1 MCIRDRSTFQN
12 NVHLLD
18 SDELRLGDSNDLTI
32 SHSSFGRIVSTG
44 VLTISVDDDIN
55 LDIGAD
61 TGDTVN
67 IRGGS
72 GSNETLA
79 VFAVNGSV
87 DLYYDNSKK
96 FETSNTGVTVTGA
109 LTATSFVGAL
119 TGNVTGNADTATNA
133 SGLTGTPNI
142 SCGTGAFSGV
152 VTLQNNLDLQD
163 DDKILLGTGDDI
175 EIFHN
180 GTSGQITNSD
190 GSFFIGADRLK
201 LTNGAVSEVFV
212 DCIANGRVDL
222 FYDASV
228 KLTTKSDGVDITGEL
243 QCDSLDVDGAGDI
256 TGNLTLGGN
265 LDMQDDDQI
274 LIGTNNDL
282 RIYHNG
288 NYSFIDQ
295 LGTGSLYIRNRLTDQ
310 DLILQADNGSGS
322 PVNYIRC
329 DGSHGEVQLF
339 HYGTEKL
346 NTKSDG
352 VDIAGELQCDSLDVD
367 GNSVFT
373 GDIDFVGAS
382 YGAVWD
388 TSANKLKFNDNAYIS
403 LGTGSDASLYS
414 NGSHAYF
421 DLQSGIGNFYIRD
434 GSTTRFTFDD
444 AGDFTASSTVS
455 DTSGNLRIT
464 PILGKS
470 SDYTLVVTDTG
481 KTIVRTGGNITVPS
495 SMTAGMIVTIINNAN
510 STTTITAGATL
521 TFTDSTTGNRT
532 LAAYG
537 VATVTYISAS
547 SAYITGTGL
556 S

>member
-1 MCIRDRSTFQN
+1 MSN
-12 NVHLLD
+12 
-18 SDELRLGDSNDLTI
+18 LRVTSLRGRTAG
-32 SHSSFGRIVSTG
+32 SSPT
-44 VLTISVDDDIN
+44 LPD
-55 LDIGAD
+55 GA
-61 TGDTVN
+61 V
-67 IRGGS
+67 
-72 GSNETLA
+72 
-79 VFAVNGSV
+79 V
-87 DLYYDNSKK
+87 
-96 FETSNTGVTVTGA
+96 TGVTTS
-109 LTATSFVGAL
+109 TSFSGNL
-119 TGNVTGNADTATNA
+119 TGNA

-339 HYGTEKL
+339 H
-346 NTKSDG
+346 
-352 VDIAGELQCDSLDVD
+352 
-367 GNSVFT
+367 
-373 GDIDFVGAS
+373 
-382 YGAVWD
+382 
-388 TSANKLKFNDNAYIS
+388 
-403 LGTGSDASLYS
+403 
-414 NGSHAYF
+414 
-421 DLQSGIGNFYIRD
+421 
-434 GSTTRFTFDD
+434 
-444 AGDFTASSTVS
+444 
-455 DTSGNLRIT
+455 
-464 PILGKS
+464 
-470 SDYTLVVTDTG
+470 
-481 KTIVRTGGNITVPS
+481 
-495 SMTAGMIVTIINNAN
+495 
-510 STTTITAGATL
+510 
-521 TFTDSTTGNRT
+521 
-532 LAAYG
+532 
-537 VATVTYISAS
+537 
-547 SAYITGTGL
+547 
-556 S
+556 

>member
-1 MCIRDRSTFQN
+1 M
-12 NVHLLD
+12 
-18 SDELRLGDSNDLTI
+18 
-32 SHSSFGRIVSTG
+32 
-44 VLTISVDDDIN
+44 
-55 LDIGAD
+55 
-61 TGDTVN
+61 
-67 IRGGS
+67 
-72 GSNETLA
+72 
-79 VFAVNGSV
+79 
-87 DLYYDNSKK
+87 
-96 FETSNTGVTVTGA
+96 
-109 LTATSFVGAL
+109 
-119 TGNVTGNADTATNA
+119 
-133 SGLTGTPNI
+133 
-142 SCGTGAFSGV
+142 
-152 VTLQNNLDLQD
+152 
-163 DDKILLGTGDDI
+163 
-175 EIFHN
+175 
-180 GTSGQITNSD
+180 
-190 GSFFIGADRLK
+190 
-201 LTNGAVSEVFV
+201 
-212 DCIANGRVDL
+212 
-222 FYDASV
+222 
-228 KLTTKSDGVDITGEL
+228 
-243 QCDSLDVDGAGDI
+243 DVDGAGDI

-367 GNSVFT
+367 GQGNISGDLTLSANLDMQDDDKILLGSGDDLEIYHNSNNNSYIFNKTGALFIDQGVND
-373 GDIDFVGAS
+373 GDIYLRSDDGS
-382 YGAVWD
+382 GGY
-388 TSANKLKFNDNAYIS
+388 TTYI
-403 LGTGSDASLYS
+403 LC
-414 NGSHAYF
+414 NGS
-421 DLQSGIGNFYIRD
+421 SGDVELYNYGNLKLN
-434 GSTTRFTFDD
+434 TT
-444 AGDFTASSTVS
+444 SSGVTVTGTVS
-455 DTSGNLRIT
+455 DSSGNLRIT

-521 TFTDSTTGNRT
+521 TFTDSTTGNRQ